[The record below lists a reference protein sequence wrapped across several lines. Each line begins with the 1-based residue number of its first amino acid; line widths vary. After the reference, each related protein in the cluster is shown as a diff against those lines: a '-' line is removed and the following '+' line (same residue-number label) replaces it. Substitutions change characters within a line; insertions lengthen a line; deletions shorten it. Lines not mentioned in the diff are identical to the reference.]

1 MKHLINLLAFIV
13 LVVLFIGGCSP
24 KISGV
29 VRLYDNDMQP
39 IEVENP
45 KGTVIN
51 MMNTTASL
59 EKASHSV
66 VANELGE
73 FESEGNAIKKG
84 TYKVEVRRIGFI
96 TKTKT
101 VELGTF
107 SHEKLEIGLQQIP
120 EGKRKSIEASRSD
133 KDKIIN
139 PGEVNIQPPMM

>member
-1 MKHLINLLAFIV
+1 MKHTINLLA
-13 LVVLFIGGCSP
+13 LLALAVLFIGGCSP

-29 VRLYDNDMQP
+29 VRLYDYNMQP
-39 IEVENP
+39 IEKENP

-59 EKASHSV
+59 EEASHSI
-66 VANELGE
+66 VANERGE
-73 FESEGNAIKKG
+73 FESERSAIKKG
-84 TYKVEVRRIGFI
+84 TYRIEVRRIGFI

-101 VELGTF
+101 VELGSF
-107 SHEKLEIGLQQIP
+107 SHEKLEISLQQIP

-139 PGEVNIQPPMM
+139 PGEVNIRPPMM

>member
-1 MKHLINLLAFIV
+1 MKRLINLLAFIA
-13 LVVLFIGGCSP
+13 LAVLFIGGCSP

-29 VRLYDNDMQP
+29 VMLYDPDMQP
-39 IEVENP
+39 VEKENP

-66 VANELGE
+66 VANEIGE
-73 FESEGNAIKKG
+73 FESERNAIKKG
-84 TYKVEVRRIGFI
+84 TYKIEVRRIGFV

-101 VELGTF
+101 VELGSF
-107 SHEKLEIGLQQIP
+107 SHEKLEINLKQIP

-133 KDKIIN
+133 EDKIIN